1 MFQVIGASS
10 LERALQSDPEIK
22 DSLGSSVFAKSS
34 YSLNPRVTNPELKA
48 LTLINSPAVTN
59 KKVILWHD
67 LINNSLTAHHS
78 NDNKTLPAQELV
90 SILKKIPH
98 LFAVVHCKRD
108 GAPDIFAELLALK
121 ERNVFIIDVPTHI
134 LSRTESENLSVRRQ
148 YQKLHQSGD
157 QELRTLSVILHYF
170 PDLKKLYRTRT
181 RTPRP
186 SKSRRKA
193 KQNAADSQ

>member
-22 DSLGSSVFAKSS
+22 ESLGSSVFAKSS

-78 NDNKTLPAQELV
+78 NDNKTLP
-90 SILKKIPH
+90 H

-148 YQKLHQSGD
+148 YQKLHQSAD